1 MKNKVHLVPN
11 LGLFIETC
19 IAVTVMVAT
28 FIMILLLE
36 KDWRI
41 ILIYGTL
48 LAAALWLIC
57 INDWLTFIT
66 LTPEGISC
74 WGLGRKTEFR
84 PYHHYNHI
92 YFGGYYNRSILIPHV
107 IFTNRYLDTDQLL
120 SVNRLAMS
128 VDMVKLHWTKRMRK
142 KLYEILPPDYQYK
155 LDVAT
160 TFQKPPRKPSYRKL
174 RKRHKRNRKK

>member
-19 IAVTVMVAT
+19 IAVAVMVAA
-28 FIMILLLE
+28 FITVLLLE

-41 ILIYGTL
+41 ILFVGTL
-48 LAAALWLIC
+48 FAVALWLIC

-128 VDMVKLHWTKRMRK
+128 VDMVKLHWTKPMKK
-142 KLYEILPPDYQYK
+142 KLLFAISQ
-155 LDVAT
+155 
-160 TFQKPPRKPSYRKL
+160 R
-174 RKRHKRNRKK
+174 

>member
-1 MKNKVHLVPN
+1 MKKKIHLVPN
-11 LGLFIETC
+11 LELFIEGCFMPGTS
-19 IAVTVMVAT
+19 IFL
-28 FIMILLLE
+28 FIFMLLKGQEWEVLLLVAFTG
-36 KDWRI
+36 I
-41 ILIYGTL
+41 GGTWL
-48 LAAALWLIC
+48 LC

-128 VDMVKLHWTKRMRK
+128 VDMVKLHWTKPMKK

-174 RKRHKRNRKK
+174 RKRHKRNRR